1 MWGKEDSKH
10 SFGAPAFGISNFG
23 VTFPKRITYPIN
35 IPPSNGF
42 VNIESDYMLLKIS
55 LTYAYQITDQLL
67 IGIQANF
74 Y

>member
-10 SFGAPAFGISNFG
+10 SFGASAFGISDFS
-23 VTFPKRITYPIN
+23 VTFSKRITYPIN

-42 VNIESDYMLLKIS
+42 IYIESDYMLLQIG

-67 IGIQANF
+67 IGMQPNF